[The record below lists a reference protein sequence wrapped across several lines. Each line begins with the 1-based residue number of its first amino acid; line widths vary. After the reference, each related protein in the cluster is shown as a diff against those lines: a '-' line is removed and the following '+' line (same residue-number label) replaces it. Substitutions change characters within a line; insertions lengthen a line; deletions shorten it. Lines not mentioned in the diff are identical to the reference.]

1 MSISSH
7 ILSTYLKSIFRQ
19 NILTQ
24 NGNDGKANKFSR
36 RKEKISI
43 AAEHDGSSLILLVDK
58 KEVLRTTSYL
68 LSGTGQVRVAVRAGN
83 PAMRIQNVEV
93 FRLAPPENATALM
106 AGDTLL
112 EEQLYE
118 KAIRR
123 YLLVD
128 DTHPGSRLA
137 EIALQKAY
145 MVAASKL
152 NIEPLHSDV
161 SLDIKKRIA
170 AKYPDFNHV
179 LLLGADETLRV
190 CGIEIQEAAAR
201 QARENAEENGVSDR
215 FCVVCGDLRQAHAEI
230 APGSFDCVLSN
241 PPYYPP
247 GSGYLHAQD
256 SLCAAR
262 SEICCPFDALCAA
275 AARALRWGGRFF
287 LVHKPERLVDLMTGL
302 RAARLEP
309 KRIRFVRHRAGSSV
323 NLVLIE
329 ARLGGGPGL
338 QFEPDL
344 VLYTQ
349 TGELSAAGRRIY
361 HLQE

>member
-1 MSISSH
+1 MEELLFDSIRMKIPDAQFRMSTDSM
-7 ILSTYLKSIFRQ
+7 
-19 NILTQ
+19 
-24 NGNDGKANKFSR
+24 
-36 RKEKISI
+36 
-43 AAEHDGSSLILLVDK
+43 
-58 KEVLRTTSYL
+58 VL
-68 LSGTGQVRVAVRAGN
+68 ADFC
-83 PAMRIQNVEV
+83 RI
-93 FRLAPPENATALM
+93 R
-106 AGDTLL
+106 
-112 EEQLYE
+112 
-118 KAIRR
+118 
-123 YLLVD
+123 
-128 DTHPGSRLA
+128 PGSR
-137 EIALQKAY
+137 
-145 MVAASKL
+145 V
-152 NIEPLHSDV
+152 
-161 SLDIKKRIA
+161 LDLGCGCGTLGL
-170 AKYPDFNHV
+170 

-201 QARENAEENGVSDR
+201 QAQENAEENGFSDHLHIL
-215 FCVVCGDLRQAHAEI
+215 CGDLRQTHAQI

-275 AARALRWGGRFF
+275 AARALRWDGRFF

-329 ARLGGGPGL
+329 SRLGGRPGL
-338 QFEPDL
+338 QYEPDL
-344 VLYTQ
+344 FLYEQ